1 MNLDNMIVVLN
12 DGETFTAL
20 RGCQIMLLP
29 DNLPDDDLAVE
40 DWINENWSDGEP
52 LHSGI
57 ERDNDGQ
64 LIIYTGIFE
73 DSSPAT

>member
-12 DGETFTAL
+12 DGNTYTGL
-20 RGCQIMLLP
+20 RGCKIFELPNDLP
-29 DNLPDDDLAVE
+29 DEDYAVE
-40 DWINENWSDGEP
+40 DWVRENWSDREP

-64 LIIYTGIFE
+64 IIIYTGIFE
-73 DSSPAT
+73 DSSPTT